1 MRLLP
6 VLTSEKIDLIQ
17 QHITYRLSHSVS
29 ADLEREKIFLNYST
43 LRLRK
48 YGRDHM
54 INVYD
59 SWKFSP
65 PEKITARMLLTLFR
79 KMEHPY
85 YLDKRMVVL
94 FSEQDAFMCK
104 LAGFESWLEGK

>member
-1 MRLLP
+1 VRLLP
-6 VLTSEKIDLIQ
+6 VLTSEKIDILQ
-17 QHITYRLSHSVS
+17 QHITYRLSHAVND
-29 ADLEREKIFLNYST
+29 DLDRQKIFLNYST

-48 YGRDHM
+48 SGRDYM
-54 INVYD
+54 VKVYD

-65 PEKITARMLLTLFR
+65 PEKITARILLDLFN

-104 LAGFESWLEGK
+104 MAGFENWLEGK

>member
-1 MRLLP
+1 M
-6 VLTSEKIDLIQ
+6 LTSEKIDLIQ
-17 QHITYRLSHSVS
+17 QHIAYRLSHNIN

-48 YGRDHM
+48 TGRDYM
-54 INVYD
+54 MDVYEY
-59 SWKFSP
+59 WKFSP

-104 LAGFESWLEGK
+104 MAGFENWLEGK

>member
-1 MRLLP
+1 
-6 VLTSEKIDLIQ
+6 VLTSEKIDILQ
-17 QHITYRLSHSVS
+17 QHITYRLSHAVND
-29 ADLEREKIFLNYST
+29 DLDRQKIFLNYST

-48 YGRDHM
+48 SGRDYM
-54 INVYD
+54 VKVYD

-65 PEKITARMLLTLFR
+65 PEKITARILLDLFN

-104 LAGFESWLEGK
+104 MAGFENWLEGK

>member
-6 VLTSEKIDLIQ
+6 VLTSEKIDLVQ
-17 QHITYRLSHSVS
+17 QHITYKLSH
-29 ADLEREKIFLNYST
+29 ALGDDLVREKIFLNHST

-48 YGRDHM
+48 LGRDHM
-54 INVYD
+54 INAYD
-59 SWKFSP
+59 SWKFTP
-65 PEKITARMLLTLFR
+65 PEKITARILLNLFN

-104 LAGFESWLEGK
+104 MAGFDNWLEGK

>member
-1 MRLLP
+1 VP
-6 VLTSEKIDLIQ
+6 TSEKIEHIQ
-17 QHITYRLSHSVS
+17 QHIVHTLAQRTRNDLSRT
-29 ADLEREKIFLNYST
+29 EIFLNYYT

-54 INVYD
+54 AKAYS
-59 SWKFSP
+59 SWKFDAP
-65 PEKITARMLLTLFR
+65 TKITSGMLLNLFN
-79 KMEHPY
+79 KMEYPY

-104 LAGFESWLEGK
+104 MAGFESWLEGK

>member
-1 MRLLP
+1 M
-6 VLTSEKIDLIQ
+6 LTSEKIDILQ
-17 QHITYRLSHSVS
+17 QHITYRLSHAVND
-29 ADLEREKIFLNYST
+29 DLDRQKIFLNYST

-48 YGRDHM
+48 SGRDYM
-54 INVYD
+54 VKVYD

-65 PEKITARMLLTLFR
+65 PEKITARILLDLFN

-104 LAGFESWLEGK
+104 MAGFENWLEGK